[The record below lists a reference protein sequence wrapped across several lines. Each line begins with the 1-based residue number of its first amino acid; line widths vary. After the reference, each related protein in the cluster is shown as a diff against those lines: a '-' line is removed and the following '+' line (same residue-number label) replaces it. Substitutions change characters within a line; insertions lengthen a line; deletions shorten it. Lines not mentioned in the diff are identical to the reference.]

1 MYLLICIEQKEAE
14 PSLAS
19 TSTGAMSTS
28 ASETSLEQMSACTY
42 GKRESETWSKIEEGA
57 RRKETVDEG
66 GEACSRE
73 PSEKGRK
80 ERADKETVMMEDNAT
95 CTEQS
100 DIQSDVQSDLL
111 RQDGVLNVDVRVD
124 GSTSDEGHELQ
135 EGEKTER
142 MMASDGGGEQ
152 VTLNVEEQSGEER
165 QKDEAVSMAS

>member
-14 PSLAS
+14 PTLAS
-19 TSTGAMSTS
+19 TSTVTMSTS
-28 ASETSLEQMSACTY
+28 ASETSLELMSACTY
-42 GKRESETWSKIEEGA
+42 GKGESETWRKIGEEGA
-57 RRKETVDEG
+57 GRKEAVDER

-73 PSEKGRK
+73 PSEEGRK

-100 DIQSDVQSDLL
+100 DVQSDLQ
-111 RQDGVLNVDVRVD
+111 RQDGVLNVEVRVD
-124 GSTSDEGHELQ
+124 SSTSDEGHGLQ
-135 EGEKTER
+135 GREKSEQ

-152 VTLNVEEQSGEER
+152 VTLNVKEQSGEER

>member
-1 MYLLICIEQKEAE
+1 MCTCSCVCIEQKEAE

-28 ASETSLEQMSACTY
+28 ASETSLELVSACTY
-42 GKRESETWSKIEEGA
+42 GKRESETWRKIEEEGA
-57 RRKETVDEG
+57 RRKEAVDEG

-100 DIQSDVQSDLL
+100 DLQ
-111 RQDGVLNVDVRVD
+111 RQDGVLNVEVRID
-124 GSTSDEGHELQ
+124 GSTSDEGLQ
-135 EGEKTER
+135 GGEKAEWT
-142 MMASDGGGEQ
+142 MASGGGGEQ
-152 VTLNVEEQSGEER
+152 VTLNVKEQSGEER